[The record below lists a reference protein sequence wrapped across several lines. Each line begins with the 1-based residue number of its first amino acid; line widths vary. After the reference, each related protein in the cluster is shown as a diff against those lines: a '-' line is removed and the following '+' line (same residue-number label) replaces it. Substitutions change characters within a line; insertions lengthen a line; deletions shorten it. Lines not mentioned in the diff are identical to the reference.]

1 MKIIDMKKWQRQ
13 RRRNAR
19 GQRFSRF
26 YSTRVFVNM
35 GSVILIGYVLSFLV
49 PVWLSVIIAMVIY
62 TYGREFWA
70 KFRP

>member
-49 PVWLSVIIAMVIY
+49 PVWLSVIIAMVIH